1 MATTEDVT
9 VSDRQQIFDII
20 LRYFWLVDHGRADET
35 GAFFAD
41 DAQLT
46 FGPGAPK
53 PGTIEGAAI
62 PIAMRARAK
71 QTEVTTR
78 HVLSNIILTVRD
90 ANTVEANALLTLFR
104 SNDEHRGTVPAS
116 VADIE
121 DIYVRSGESW
131 KIHRRR
137 ILPVFNRVET

>member
-35 GAFFAD
+35 ASFFAE

-78 HVLSNIILTVRD
+78 HILTNIVLTVRD
-90 ANTVEANALLTLFR
+90 ADTVDAYALVTLFR
-104 SNDEHRGTVPAS
+104 SNDAHRGTVPAL

-121 DIYVRSGESW
+121 DVFVRCGDSW
-131 KIHRRR
+131 QILRRR
-137 ILPVFNRVET
+137 ILPVFSRVET